1 VTRAGAAD
9 GLDPDLR
16 FEALF
21 EAHFDG
27 VYRYCL
33 RRLGKADAEDATAE
47 VFAVAWRRM
56 RAMPDGDTE
65 RAWLYGVAYR
75 VIGNQYRGRKRRR
88 DLKTRMA
95 LATPDGPNQGDG
107 IDSGL
112 ERILVALGRLSRSD
126 QELLRLSAWDGLG
139 RAEIASVLGIKE
151 NAVDQRLF
159 RARARLRARFEQV
172 AAASLDVTHEE
183 APT

>member
-1 VTRAGAAD
+1 
-9 GLDPDLR
+9 
-16 FEALF
+16 
-21 EAHFDG
+21 
-27 VYRYCL
+27 
-33 RRLGKADAEDATAE
+33 
-47 VFAVAWRRM
+47 
-56 RAMPDGDTE
+56 
-65 RAWLYGVAYR
+65 
-75 VIGNQYRGRKRRR
+75 
-88 DLKTRMA
+88 
-95 LATPDGPNQGDG
+95 
-107 IDSGL
+107 
-112 ERILVALGRLSRSD
+112 LSRSD